1 PADAPSEPPP
11 AAQRE
16 AEAQIHVP
24 DVLPVLRTGQSVL
37 YPAIVVPLVTV
48 EDADVRAVDDA
59 VTSGHRIV
67 AVIGQRQGEDGAY
80 DGDLQPV
87 GTAAQIL
94 RMAKAPNGTLQ
105 ALIQGVARVRVVAVE
120 EREPWI

>member
-1 PADAPSEPPP
+1 MPDDAPERDPRDSVAAGGAPVPAPVDTPAEPP

-37 YPAIVVPLVTV
+37 YPAIVVPLVTM
-48 EDADVRAVDDA
+48 EEADVRAVDDA

-67 AVIGQRQGEDGAY
+67 AVIAQRQGEDGA
-80 DGDLQPV
+80 
-87 GTAAQIL
+87 
-94 RMAKAPNGTLQ
+94 
-105 ALIQGVARVRVVAVE
+105 
-120 EREPWI
+120 